1 MLKRLVLICLIMT
14 YNRFAWSQQDIDFS
28 FNGERYSINI
38 ISNCEIY
45 FDCENVTGHFLD
57 KKSNNK
63 FQSDHGETINIG
75 YGRNLRGF
83 IFTRGELTYTLRQ
96 PNDGNGENLDRWSL
110 IITEKNKQGGEKVIF
125 QERGDIDFL

>member
-1 MLKRLVLICLIMT
+1 MMRNFLVLLPLLTFNC
-14 YNRFAWSQQDIDFS
+14 FARAQQDINFS
-28 FNGERYSINI
+28 FNGSRYSINI
-38 ISNCEIY
+38 ISNCEID

-57 KKSNNK
+57 KKRNNK

>member
-1 MLKRLVLICLIMT
+1 MLKKLMLICLIMT
-14 YNRFAWSQQDIDFS
+14 YNCFAWSQQDIDFS

-38 ISNCEIY
+38 VSNCEIY

-57 KKSNNK
+57 KKRNNK

-83 IFTRGELTYTLRQ
+83 IFTHGKLTYTLDQ
-96 PNDGNGENLDRWSL
+96 PAEEEGVELHRWIL
-110 IITEKNKQGGEKVIF
+110 TVTEKNKQGGEKVIF

>member
-1 MLKRLVLICLIMT
+1 MMRNFLVLLPLLTFNC
-14 YNRFAWSQQDIDFS
+14 FAQAQQDIDFS

-45 FDCENVTGHFLD
+45 FDCDNVTGHFLD
-57 KKSNNK
+57 KKRNNK

-83 IFTRGELTYTLRQ
+83 IFTQGQFMYRLEQSAEEEGVELH
-96 PNDGNGENLDRWSL
+96 RWIL
-110 IITEKNKQGGEKVIF
+110 TVIEKNKQGEEKVIF